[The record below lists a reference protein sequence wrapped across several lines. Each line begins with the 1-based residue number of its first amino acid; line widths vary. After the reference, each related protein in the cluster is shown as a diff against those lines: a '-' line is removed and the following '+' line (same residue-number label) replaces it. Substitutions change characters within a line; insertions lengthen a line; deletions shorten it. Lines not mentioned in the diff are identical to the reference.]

1 MSNLNKILLNK
12 INCKSIWFMRQ
23 AGRYLPEF
31 QKIRSK
37 NQNFIKLCL
46 NSELS
51 SEITLQPIERFDLD
65 SAIIFSDIL
74 MVPYALG
81 QNIKFTKDFGPKLS
95 DFNLNQF
102 LNSEENVFSD
112 KLSPIYKAID
122 ITRKK
127 LKKDKSLI
135 SFVGAPWTLI
145 VYMLNI
151 KQGKEGINLQNL
163 QDNKESLNQI
173 IETLIN
179 FLCIHIKN
187 QINAG
192 ADVIQIFDS
201 WAGLIPE
208 KNLNEYCYT
217 PNAKISNFCKKQKI
231 PTICFPKGIKERY
244 EHFNTIVKP
253 DGINLDPDVDPVW
266 AREKLKDVVIQG
278 GLNPNI
284 LLKDDEDIIKGATKY
299 IQTFKDIPYV
309 FNLGHGL
316 LPETDPDKV
325 NKLIKFYRNF
335 DG

>member
-12 INCKSIWFMRQ
+12 INCKSVWFMRQ

-37 NQNFIKLCL
+37 NQDFIKLCL

-81 QNIKFTKDFGPKLS
+81 QDVRFIKNSGPELS

-102 LNSEENVFSD
+102 LKNEKNIFSD
-112 KLSPIYKAID
+112 KLSPVYKAID
-122 ITRKK
+122 ITRRK
-127 LKKDKSLI
+127 LKKSKSLI
-135 SFVGAPWTLI
+135 SFIGAPWTLI
-145 VYMLNI
+145 VYMLNVKDGKGEI
-151 KQGKEGINLQNL
+151 KSQEL
-163 QDNKESLNQI
+163 QDKKKSLNQI

-201 WAGLIPE
+201 WAGLIPQ

-217 PNAKISNFCKKQKI
+217 PNARISNFCRKQKI
-231 PTICFPKGIKERY
+231 PTIFFPKGIKKRY
-244 EHFNTIVKP
+244 EDFNKIVKP
-253 DGINLDPDVDPVW
+253 DGINLDPDIDPVW
-266 AREKLKDVVIQG
+266 AREKLRNVVIQG

-299 IQTFKDIPYV
+299 IRTFKDTPYV

-325 NKLIKFYRNF
+325 SKLIKFYRNF